1 MSDTNSGTTSKSAAG
16 FTLVEVTIILL
27 VLVILS
33 SILLPNLGG
42 FNRLARYARVKEDIG
57 AICASAARMLVDVGE
72 VAFYHWGGRDGG
84 RNMSD
89 TPYREDPVGL
99 LVGDGDTPELNGNVA
114 GNGAHWQTP
123 FGNRFVEGKDISGIA
138 VEFRVDT
145 IANHLIHNTP
155 SSNPAN
161 AYRTP
166 LDMISG
172 NSSAGVTGG
181 LHFDTPGAQG
191 FNSMFA
197 WRGPYISDRVDAD
210 PWGNRYMINVFAL
223 WIPSDMDGDGFNS
236 AVVCYSAGPD
246 EEIDTEFNQPT
257 GWFTGDDDITAIV
270 HSGGSR

>member
-1 MSDTNSGTTSKSAAG
+1 MAINKVSSSKG

-42 FNRLARYARVKEDIG
+42 FNRLARYVRVKEDVG
-57 AICASAARMLVDVGE
+57 AICASAARMLTDIGE
-72 VAFYHWGGRDGG
+72 TAFYHWGGRDGG
-84 RNMSD
+84 RRMSD
-89 TPYREDPVGL
+89 TPYRQDPIGL
-99 LVGDGDTPELNGNVA
+99 LIGDGDTPELNGNVA
-114 GNGAHWQTP
+114 GNGANWQSQYGEK
-123 FGNRFVEGKDISGIA
+123 FQEGKDISGVA
-138 VEFRVDT
+138 VDFRVDT
-145 IANHLIHNTP
+145 IANHMIHNSP
-155 SSNPAN
+155 SGNPAN

-172 NSSAGVTGG
+172 NTSAGVSGG
-181 LHFDTPGAQG
+181 LHFDPAGGQG

-197 WRGPYISDRVDAD
+197 WRGPYLSDRVDSD

-223 WIPSDMDGDGFNS
+223 WIPAELDGDGFNS

-246 EEIDTEFNQPT
+246 EEIDTEFNQPV
-257 GWFTGDDDITAIV
+257 GWTTGDDDITAIV